1 MLSVEDIETT
11 HVVESSVWFT
21 MFTILYEPAKETQAY
36 SIIRPYG
43 CESDPLFNSLGVVV
57 GLNRQAFAHA
67 HLCVRLST

>member
-1 MLSVEDIETT
+1 MLSFEDIETT
-11 HVVESSVWFT
+11 HAVVWFT

-43 CESDPLFNSLGVVV
+43 CESDSLFNSLGVVV